1 MIPPK
6 RRCECGQRLYV
17 QSTKPSGAGRIIYLV
32 CRACG
37 RRKKEI
43 ESEFL
48 DLRNEGSVCRRCG
61 CRMPLSQ
68 EITHEHV

>member
-32 CRACG
+32 CRGCG

-43 ESEFL
+43 VTQFL
-48 DLRNEGSVCRRCG
+48 DLRNEGSVCRQCG
-61 CRMPLSQ
+61 ARMRSSK
-68 EITHEHV
+68 EITL

>member
-43 ESEFL
+43 ETQFL
-48 DLRNEGSVCRRCG
+48 DPRFEGSVCQRCG
-61 CRMPLSQ
+61 VRMPAK
-68 EITHEHV
+68 ETTHDDF